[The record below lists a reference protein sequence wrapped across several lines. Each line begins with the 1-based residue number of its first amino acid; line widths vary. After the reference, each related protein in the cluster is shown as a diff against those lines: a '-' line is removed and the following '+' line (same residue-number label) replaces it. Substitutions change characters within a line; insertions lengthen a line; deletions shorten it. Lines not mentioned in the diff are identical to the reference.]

1 MDQYVA
7 SLEAISTA
15 LGGTSPDGLS
25 LLTLPGRD
33 LASAGVARRHVR
45 GTAHVWGLL
54 EEVAEA
60 LEAVVGELA
69 ANALEHTK
77 SRSITVT
84 LALAGQSTIIAVT
97 DEGVD
102 GTAAGCCPGQDSEHG
117 RGLLIVA
124 AVAEHWGQCRTRQG
138 LTVWA
143 KVGGTRL
150 LAHATAGTDRG
161 GVSRAAMRV
170 IS

>member
-54 EEVAEA
+54 VEVTEA

-77 SRSITVT
+77 SSTITVT
-84 LALAGQSTIIAVT
+84 LALAGQSTVIAVT

-124 AVAEHWGQCRTRQG
+124 AVAEHWGQCRTPQG

-143 KVGGTRL
+143 KVGGTRP

-161 GVSRAAMRV
+161 GVSQAALPV
-170 IS
+170 TS